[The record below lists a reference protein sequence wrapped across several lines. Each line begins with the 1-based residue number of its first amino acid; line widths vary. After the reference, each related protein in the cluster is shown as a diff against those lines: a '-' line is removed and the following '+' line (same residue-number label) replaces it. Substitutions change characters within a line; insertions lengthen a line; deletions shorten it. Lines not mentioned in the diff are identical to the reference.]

1 MVNKMEFTEKDGE
14 IAILMVKEYMLRNGL
29 NLQQIEQEISKLSEA
44 MGTSKDELKK
54 FLKKIMDQII
64 DKKLGP

>member
-1 MVNKMEFTEKDGE
+1 MEFTEKDGE

>member
-1 MVNKMEFTEKDGE
+1 MEFTEKDGE
-14 IAILMVKEYMLRNGL
+14 IAILMVKEYILRNGL
-29 NLQQIEQEISKLSEA
+29 NLQQIEQEINKLSEA
-44 MGTSKDELKK
+44 MGTPKDELKK